1 MAALMRCAQSTLVPM
16 VLLQKTDVG
25 ISELRQFD
33 VCTQCV
39 IFYVSVQKYLRLFHN
54 QRGSDEILRYRR
66 DILEE
71 LIWESQI
78 VLRNIA
84 ERFLLRLASEW
95 RVARQQDVCQHTNR
109 P

>member
-1 MAALMRCAQSTLVPM
+1 
-16 VLLQKTDVG
+16 
-25 ISELRQFD
+25 
-33 VCTQCV
+33 
-39 IFYVSVQKYLRLFHN
+39 VQKYSRLFHN
-54 QRGSDEILRYRR
+54 QRGSDEILRDRR

-109 P
+109 PIKPRKCPINNNFATENADKY